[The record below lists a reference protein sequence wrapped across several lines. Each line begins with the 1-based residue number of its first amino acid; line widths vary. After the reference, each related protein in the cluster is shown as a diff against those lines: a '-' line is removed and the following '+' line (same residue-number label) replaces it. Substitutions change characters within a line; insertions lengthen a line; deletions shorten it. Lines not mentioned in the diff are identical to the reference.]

1 MRSVWLLAA
10 SVLCTVS
17 HHSVAGES
25 GDSQDENNNY
35 NYNNNDDGN
44 FVTQATSRIEQDLV
58 DMWDS
63 SPSSW
68 GDEYWEIFVTA
79 MAIIFAVL
87 LCHCIICCTPCCND
101 GGDARGAT
109 PHGVRTA
116 TAAELTDK
124 EKKRLLEEPILDP
137 KKAPRTTTT
146 PAQTTR
152 MGSPTSAA
160 TDNTSNNNPDGL
172 MSLKSNETTTLPSNT
187 DKRRRRNTLWS
198 EVVSVWSEFMQ
209 YGFSMR
215 PVDVDPE
222 MYQKYEEEPPP
233 RKTKSKSPRRRSK
246 KGGGG
251 GETSFIIHEVPLASP
266 TPAPAQA
273 PTVAAATDDVK
284 PNDKVQKY
292 PQGMIV

>member
-17 HHSVAGES
+17 HHVVAANES
-25 GDSQDENNNY
+25 GDSQDDENND
-35 NYNNNDDGN
+35 NNNDDGN
-44 FVTQATSRIEQDLV
+44 FLTQATSRIEQDLV

-79 MAIIFAVL
+79 IAIVFAVL
-87 LCHCIICCTPCCND
+87 LCHFIICCTPCFND
-101 GGDARGAT
+101 GSGDARGAT

-116 TAAELTDK
+116 TTAELTDK

-137 KKAPRTTTT
+137 TKAPRTSTTATSTTTTT
-146 PAQTTR
+146 PV
-152 MGSPTSAA
+152 GSPTSAA
-160 TDNTSNNNPDGL
+160 TDDTSYNPDGL
-172 MSLKSNETTTLPSNT
+172 MAVKSNETTTLPSNT
-187 DKRRRRNTLWS
+187 GKRRRRNNTLWS

-215 PVDVDPE
+215 PVDDVDPE

-233 RKTKSKSPRRRSK
+233 RKTKSRSPRRRSK
-246 KGGGG
+246 RGGS
-251 GETSFIIHEVPLASP
+251 GERSFAIPEVPLASP
-266 TPAPAQA
+266 TAS
-273 PTVAAATDDVK
+273 AATDDVK
-284 PNDKVQKY
+284 PDKKVDKY